1 MQKEVRRDIER
12 KVACAQRAEVQE
24 STEHSAELVVI
35 VPTLYEA
42 DNLPELTRR
51 IFAAVSKAFIA
62 TELLIVDDNSQDGT
76 EEIVRQLATS
86 IRFV

>member
-35 VPTLYEA
+35 VPNLYEA
-42 DNLPELTRR
+42 DNLPELTRPSLR
-51 IFAAVSKAFIA
+51 PCQRHSLQLSYSSSMIIPKTAQR
-62 TELLIVDDNSQDGT
+62 NS
-76 EEIVRQLATS
+76 
-86 IRFV
+86 